1 MIMAWM
7 VTTLQSVAR
16 PNMAWE
22 RAKLVSLNDARV
34 RRAIVR
40 LGWAEQWEAWLQHH
54 EVNAARAF
62 GVKVTN
68 RMMRSVS
75 SGMASVFTI
84 VLYILLRQ
92 ELQSLL

>member
-16 PNMAWE
+16 PNMAW
-22 RAKLVSLNDARV
+22 KGQNVSLNDARV

-54 EVNAARAF
+54 EVRHE
-62 GVKVTN
+62 
-68 RMMRSVS
+68 
-75 SGMASVFTI
+75 
-84 VLYILLRQ
+84 LLESR
-92 ELQSLL
+92 